1 MKITTIGRGTIG
13 GTLEAVWTPAGHEVT
28 ELGRDGGDAAGSD
41 VVLLAVPSSAA
52 AVRFRSLWRNL
63 AA

>member
-13 GTLEAVWTPAGHEVT
+13 GTLGGLWTSAGHEVT

-52 AVRFRSLWRNL
+52 AVRFRPLSRNL